1 MDTSSSATEQQQQ
14 QQYKLELAVGLVDWI
29 LLILEIE
36 EKIKATMTEF

>member
-1 MDTSSSATEQQQQ
+1 MDTSSSATEQQ

-29 LLILEIE
+29 LLIMEIE